1 MAARI
6 GNFII
11 FLILSLV
18 TLGIYPLY
26 FFVTRQQENT
36 ELLKEILERNKKTKL
51 EYETITY
58 TLTNILSN
66 VAALLFKRKRKTAM
80 VNEIDSARS
89 GARKRELML

>member
-11 FLILSLV
+11 FLILSVV

-36 ELLKEILERNKKTKL
+36 ELLKEIRDEIKKQNSTWND
-51 EYETITY
+51 YFY
-58 TLTNILSN
+58 FRRYS
-66 VAALLFKRKRKTAM
+66 
-80 VNEIDSARS
+80 
-89 GARKRELML
+89 